1 MAEYVEQGI
10 YRPAGQ
16 TAPYRPVA
24 TWQAGI
30 KPAPGPGY
38 LAGTFP
44 EGVTSL
50 DGAPLSATVRVLY
63 RPGSGALGD
72 GALMASVKSAH
83 DGTWRVDGLDPA
95 LRFDVVCRLEG
106 FNDLILSNVSPVPY

>member
-1 MAEYVEQGI
+1 MVEYVEQGV
-10 YRPAGQ
+10 YYPAGACILYVP
-16 TAPYRPVA
+16 TVMAV
-24 TWQAGI
+24 AGI

-44 EGVTSL
+44 SGVTSV
-50 DGAPLSATVRVLY
+50 DGAPTKATVRVLY
-63 RPGSGALGD
+63 RPGFGAFGD
-72 GALMASVKSAH
+72 GALVASVESAH

-95 LRFDVVCRLEG
+95 HKFDVVCRLEG